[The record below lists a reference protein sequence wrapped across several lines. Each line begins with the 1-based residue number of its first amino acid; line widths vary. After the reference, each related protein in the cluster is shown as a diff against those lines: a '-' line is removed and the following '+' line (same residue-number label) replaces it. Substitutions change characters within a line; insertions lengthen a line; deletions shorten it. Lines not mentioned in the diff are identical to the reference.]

1 MDEVENRTEEP
12 SPTRRA
18 PVTTWGYER
27 SEITPVRGR
36 PCQGYVCTLPAKFLI
51 RFVAD
56 DRVLTEK
63 LFCGGH
69 APTESQTYRGRCNA
83 A

>member
-1 MDEVENRTEEP
+1 MSGTAGIPAIHGREEVK
-12 SPTRRA
+12 
-18 PVTTWGYER
+18 TWGYER

-36 PCQGYVCTLPAKFLI
+36 HCQGYGCPLPAKFLI

-56 DRVLTEK
+56 DRVLAEK
-63 LFCGGH
+63 LFCKGH
-69 APTESQTYRGRCNA
+69 APIKSKTYRGRCA